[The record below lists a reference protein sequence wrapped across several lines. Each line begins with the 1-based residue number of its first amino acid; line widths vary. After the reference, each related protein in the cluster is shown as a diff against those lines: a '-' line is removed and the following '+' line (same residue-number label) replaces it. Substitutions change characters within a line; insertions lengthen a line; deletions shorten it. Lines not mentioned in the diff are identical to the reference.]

1 MEIVGMKKKCSFTID
16 NQLIEWFKLYAKD
29 ESTTMSAVLNQYI
42 LSLKRG
48 GSKPKNVLYT
58 NR

>member
-16 NQLIEWFKLYAKD
+16 ESLVEWFKLYAKE

-48 GSKPKNVLYT
+48 VSKPRNVL
-58 NR
+58 RSS